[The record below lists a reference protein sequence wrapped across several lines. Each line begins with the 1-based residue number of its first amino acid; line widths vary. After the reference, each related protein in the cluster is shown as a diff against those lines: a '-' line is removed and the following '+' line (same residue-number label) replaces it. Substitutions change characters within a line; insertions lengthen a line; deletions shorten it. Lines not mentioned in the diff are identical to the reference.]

1 MADLN
6 QMRDKDS
13 KSKAREMLIA
23 GDDWNEIRRETKLR
37 QKDLKRIQKEITSHF
52 NTF

>member
-1 MADLN
+1 MVDLN
-6 QMRDKDS
+6 QMGDEDR

-23 GDDWNEIRRETKLR
+23 GDDWNDIRKETKLR
-37 QKDLKRIQKEITSHF
+37 HKDLKRIQKEITSHF